1 MGRAEIL
8 TGPERRRRWSDEEK
22 IRIVREAAGGASVAE
37 VARAHDITRQHIYQ
51 WRSAMRVGR
60 LVPHEM
66 GIAGFLPVE
75 VSGLPGSGH
84 DDDGCPAPVSES
96 RDPAIEVLVKGG
108 RVVRA
113 PASLAIATLQRLIR
127 AVESA

>member
-8 TGPERRRRWSDEEK
+8 AGPERRRRWSDEEK

-51 WRSAMRVGR
+51 WRSAMRAGR

-66 GIAGFLPVE
+66 AGFLPVE

-84 DDDGCPAPVSES
+84 DDDDRPVPVSES

-108 RVVRA
+108 RVVRV

-127 AVESA
+127 GVESA